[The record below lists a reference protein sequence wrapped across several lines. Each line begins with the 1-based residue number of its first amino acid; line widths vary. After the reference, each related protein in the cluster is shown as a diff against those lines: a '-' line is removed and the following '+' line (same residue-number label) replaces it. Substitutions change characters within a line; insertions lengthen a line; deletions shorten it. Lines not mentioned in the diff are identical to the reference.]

1 MFDKIRELLN
11 VAVSDDYVDYI
22 ANAILGDIEEDIRAS
37 ASEEYSDDDLRMAIG
52 RVLVNKLNIEY

>member
-22 ANAILGDIEEDIRAS
+22 ANAILDDVEEDIRVS
-37 ASEEYSDDDLRMAIG
+37 ASEKYSDDDLRMAIG